1 MDGRRN
7 HKHTESVEKRSF
19 DGESFMIS
27 PVKVKKGD
35 AILSIDN
42 IRVQFNQR
50 CVLKD
55 VNVQVFPGEFIGL
68 IGPNGAGKSTL
79 FKVILGLLSPT
90 QGSVRVLGR
99 TAKRGDRLIGYV
111 PQKLFLDPNIP
122 LRARDLV
129 ALGLDGHRWG
139 IPLPRKERKKRVDDM
154 LKAVDAYRF
163 ADSPVGQLSGGEQQR
178 LLIAQALLTDPQI
191 LLLDEPLS
199 NLDIK
204 SAYEVVN
211 LVSRIGREKGIAVI
225 LVAHDMNPLLS
236 VMDRV
241 LYLAEGKAVMGRVED
256 VFRND
261 VLSGLYGYPVEVLHV
276 NGRIM
281 VVGGKNS
288 GINGYPLECNC
299 CKSEAAT

>member
-1 MDGRRN
+1 MKSLAKFRKD
-7 HKHTESVEKRSF
+7 
-19 DGESFMIS
+19 
-27 PVKVKKGD
+27 D

-42 IRVQFNQR
+42 IQVQFDKR

-55 VNVQVFPGEFIGL
+55 VNVQVFPGEFVGL

-99 TAKRGDRLIGYV
+99 AAKRGDRLIGYV

-129 ALGLDGHRWG
+129 SLGLDGHRWG
-139 IPLPRKERKKRVDDM
+139 VPLPSKVRKKRVDDM

-178 LLIAQALLTDPQI
+178 LLIAQALLTDPRI

-241 LYLAEGKAVMGRVED
+241 LYLAEGKAVMGRVEE

-288 GINGYPLECNC
+288 AINGYPLECNC

>member
-1 MDGRRN
+1 M
-7 HKHTESVEKRSF
+7 K
-19 DGESFMIS
+19 S
-27 PVKVKKGD
+27 PAKFRKGD

-42 IRVQFNQR
+42 IQVQFDKR

-55 VNVQVFPGEFIGL
+55 VNFQVLPGEFIGL

-99 TAKRGDRLIGYV
+99 AAKRGDHLIGYV

-139 IPLPRKERKKRVDDM
+139 IPLPSKERKKRVDDM

-241 LYLAEGKAVMGRVED
+241 LYLAEGKAVMGTVED

-281 VVGGKNS
+281 VVGGNNS
-288 GINGYPLECNC
+288 GMNGYPLECNC
-299 CKSEAAT
+299 CKSEATT

>member
-1 MDGRRN
+1 M
-7 HKHTESVEKRSF
+7 K
-19 DGESFMIS
+19 S
-27 PVKVKKGD
+27 PAKFRKGD

-42 IRVQFNQR
+42 IQVQFDKR

-55 VNVQVFPGEFIGL
+55 VNFRVLPGEFIGL

-99 TAKRGDRLIGYV
+99 AAKRGDRLIGYV

-178 LLIAQALLTDPQI
+178 LLIAQALLTDPQL

-281 VVGGKNS
+281 VVGGNNS